1 MSPTDLDQKLRH
13 RTLRGFRYALRIFV
27 GSIVLW
33 EIYAAFGDYAPIWA
47 TVSLVM
53 SSEMETRDSLL
64 ISTRRFGHM
73 AIGCA
78 IALIVLTFT
87 RPNLWELA
95 AATAIG
101 ALVAFFVPEIGGN
114 WRSAPAATVIVLGAG
129 FDTFTRHAGMHEA
142 LIRSA
147 EVLGG
152 CIIALAVAWVAN
164 QVWRPAGA
172 TDAEVARL

>member
-1 MSPTDLDQKLRH
+1 MTPTALDRKLRH
-13 RTLRGFRYALRIFV
+13 RTLRGFRYALRMFI
-27 GSIVLW
+27 GCIVLW

-53 SSEMETRDSLL
+53 ASEMETRASVLV
-64 ISTRRFGHM
+64 SSRRFGHM

-78 IALIVLTFT
+78 IALLVLAFT

-95 AATAIG
+95 AGTAIA
-101 ALVAFFVPEIGGN
+101 ALAAFFVPEIGGN
-114 WRSAPAATVIVLGAG
+114 WRSAPAATVIVMGAG

-142 LIRSA
+142 LIRST

-152 CIIALAVAWVAN
+152 CVIALAVAWAAN
-164 QVWRPAGA
+164 QVWRPGGEA
-172 TDAEVARL
+172 DAEFERQ

>member
-1 MSPTDLDQKLRH
+1 MSPTELDRRLRH
-13 RTLRGFRYALRIFV
+13 RTRRGFRYALRIFI

-53 SSEMETRDSLL
+53 ASEMETRASLL

-78 IALIVLTFT
+78 VALVVLVFT

-95 AATAIG
+95 AATAVA
-101 ALVAFFVPEIGGN
+101 ALIAFFVPEIGGN
-114 WRSAPAATVIVLGAG
+114 WRSAPAATVIVMGAG

-142 LIRSA
+142 LVRSA

-152 CIIALAVAWVAN
+152 CLIALAVAWIAN
-164 QVWRPAGA
+164 QVWRPGGE
-172 TDAEVARL
+172 TDAELQPM